1 VSNLMAQLGLGCGR
15 LRGGREESNSRRVLD
30 AALECGIRYF
40 DTAPSYGSEAVLGRG
55 LRGMGREV
63 QVCSKVGLPP
73 GAADSG
79 RTIRAAALAALRRV
93 LPDAALDALKKLP
106 GASPRTVTKARGY
119 GSFEAASI
127 RSSVQQ
133 SLERLQRDRLEC
145 LLLHEPRMTDPAPE
159 AALILERLVGEGMAV
174 RLGVGTGY
182 QLDEL
187 PPFGDVAQFAM
198 GPALFGAADSRTLI
212 CHGLLRGLDR
222 GAFERCVAASGIY
235 AKRPALAGLA
245 RGSLGISAILLNAVL
260 VGTNVGQVLV
270 STSSATRLRGFLAS
284 ARGIFEE
291 VRSGNVDEVR
301 RAFCSALL
309 DYYAVRHVAR
319 GAA

>member
-1 VSNLMAQLGLGCGR
+1 MARVGLGCGR

-73 GAADSG
+73 AAADSG

-106 GASPRTVTKARGY
+106 GASPRAAAGARGY
-119 GSFEAASI
+119 GRFEAASI
-127 RSSVQQ
+127 CSSVQQ
-133 SLERLQRDRLEC
+133 SLERLQRERLEC
-145 LLLHEPRMTDPAPE
+145 LLLHEPRMSDPTPE

-187 PPFGDVAQFAM
+187 PQFGDVAQFAM
-198 GPALFGAADSRTLI
+198 GPAVFGAADSRMLI

-222 GAFERCVAASGIY
+222 GAFERCVAAGGIY
-235 AKRPALAGLA
+235 AKRPALARLA
-245 RGSLGISAILLNAVL
+245 RGPLGAGAILLNAVL
-260 VGTNVGQVLV
+260 LGTNVGRVLV
-270 STSSATRLRGFLAS
+270 STSSATRLRKFLSS
-284 ARGIFEE
+284 ARGVFEE
-291 VRSGNVDEVR
+291 VWSGNAEEVR
-301 RAFCSALL
+301 PGFSSALL
-309 DYYAVRHVAR
+309 DYYGVRLVAQ
-319 GAA
+319 GAP